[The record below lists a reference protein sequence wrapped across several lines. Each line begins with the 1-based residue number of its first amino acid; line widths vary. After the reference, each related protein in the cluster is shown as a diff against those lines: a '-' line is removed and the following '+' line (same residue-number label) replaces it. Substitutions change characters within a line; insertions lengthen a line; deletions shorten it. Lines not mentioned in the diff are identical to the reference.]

1 MVIKMETIDGA
12 HAANAISYVLDK
24 EKARK
29 ENKPVFLT
37 SNNIELNPL
46 TGKPYS
52 PVEVLMDMQLLQ
64 AASKHRAEKPFWR
77 IELCPPKEECSDWTM
92 EQWDRFCKD
101 CVKVLDSTDYKQ
113 EVVRDKDGYPVIDK
127 RTGRPKVKVS
137 GKRTML
143 AGSQYIATV
152 HFDTGKPHVHILAS
166 RWWQATRGRAV
177 ANRLT
182 MDGQMQDTHKCK
194 ERAKIA
200 ADIIAER
207 YGWVKAEE
215 RTNHRMER
223 IHEAA
228 MKVLKE
234 MDAWDIETYFA
245 EMRRNGFE
253 VEPTYDSQGVCRGYS
268 IGEKLYDLDGNYSS
282 TVMYMASAKKFGHGR
297 DLTVSKL
304 YGTWQK
310 LHSDTAEIRTDSYRW
325 QQSGQQNTT
334 MPPRTAISSQTDD
347 DEEYLK
353 VLKAKEEALRIA
365 DSKQQ
370 EALPKPQPATHE
382 PTRGEQER
390 DSAIFFAVK
399 SIRELVRTPF
409 RTEFYPLDLEDLLP
423 EGLVAKAI
431 DMGREP
437 GSSFS
442 EDSLRAAADALME
455 LVECSAER
463 ATVAMEGLLDVIQ
476 DIALPETLPS
486 LGGGGSSN
494 NDLPR
499 KKDEEW
505 KWWKNNGFV
514 RNQHNRGRKR

>member
-1 MVIKMETIDGA
+1 METIDGA

-37 SNNIELNPL
+37 SNNSELNPL

-52 PVEVLMDMQLLQ
+52 PVEVLMDMQLKL
-64 AASKHRAEKPFWR
+64 AASKHRVENPFWR

-92 EQWDRFCKD
+92 EQWDKFCRD

-143 AGSQYIATV
+143 AKSQYIATV
-152 HFDTGKPHVHILAS
+152 HFDTGKPHVHI
-166 RWWQATRGRAV
+166 V

-194 ERAKIA
+194 DRAKMA

-223 IHEAA
+223 IHDAA
-228 MKVLKE
+228 MNVLKG
-234 MDAWDIETYFA
+234 MDKWDIETYFA

-253 VEPTYDSQGVCRGYS
+253 VEPTYDSQGICRGYY
-268 IGEKLYDLDGNYSS
+268 IGEKLYDLDGNYSC
-282 TVMYMASAKKFGHGR
+282 TVMYKASAKKFGHGR

-304 YGTWQK
+304 YNTWQK
-310 LHSDTAEIRTDSYRW
+310 LHPEMESLRTESYGW
-325 QQSGQQNTT
+325 QQSADMTRT
-334 MPPRTAISSQTDD
+334 MPKPVDQEDN
-347 DEEYLK
+347 EEYLRLLK
-353 VLKAKEEALRIA
+353 VKEEALRM
-365 DSKQQ
+365 SGSNQQ
-370 EALPKPQPATHE
+370 NTSFVTPAPHKPTEAEK
-382 PTRGEQER
+382 ER
-390 DSAIFFAVK
+390 NSAILFAVK
-399 SIRELVRTPF
+399 SIRELVNAPF
-409 RTEFYPLDLEDLLP
+409 RTEFYPYDLENLLP
-423 EGLVAKAI
+423 EGIVAKSI
-431 DMGREP
+431 DMGQEA

-442 EDSLRAAADALME
+442 EGNLKIAADALME
-455 LVECSAER
+455 MVECSAER
-463 ATVAMEGLLDVIQ
+463 ATVAMEGLLGVIQ
-476 DIALPETLPS
+476 SIALPETLPS
-486 LGGGGSSN
+486 LGGGQSN
-494 NDLPR
+494 NDLPK
-499 KKDEEW
+499 KKDDEW

-514 RNQHNRGRKR
+514 RNQCSRSRKR

>member
-1 MVIKMETIDGA
+1 METIGGA
-12 HAANAISYVLDK
+12 HAANAINYVLDK

-52 PVEVLMDMQLLQ
+52 PVEVLMDMQLKL
-64 AASKHRAEKPFWR
+64 AASKHKVENPFWR
-77 IELCPPKEECSDWTM
+77 IELCPPKEECQDWTM
-92 EQWDRFCKD
+92 EQWDRFCRD
-101 CVKVLDSTDYKQ
+101 CVKVLDSTDYKTD
-113 EVVRDKDGYPVIDK
+113 VVREKDGYPVIDK

-143 AGSQYIATV
+143 AKSQYIATV
-152 HFDTGKPHVHILAS
+152 HFDTGKPHVHI
-166 RWWQATRGRAV
+166 V

-194 ERAKIA
+194 ERAKMA

-223 IHEAA
+223 IHDAA

-282 TVMYMASAKKFGHGR
+282 TVMYKASAKKFGHGR

-310 LHSDTAEIRTDSYRW
+310 LHPETEALRTEYYSRQQPSQQRTDVPR
-325 QQSGQQNTT
+325 T
-334 MPPRTAISSQTDD
+334 MPKPANQED
-347 DEEYLK
+347 DEEYLRLLK
-353 VLKAKEEALRIA
+353 VKEEALRM
-365 DSKQQ
+365 SGSNQQ
-370 EALPKPQPATHE
+370 DTSFVTPAPHKPSEAEK
-382 PTRGEQER
+382 ER
-390 DSAIFFAVK
+390 TSAIFFAVK
-399 SIRELVRTPF
+399 SIKELVNTPF
-409 RTEFYPLDLEDLLP
+409 RTEFYPYDLENLLP
-423 EGLVAKAI
+423 EGIVAKAI
-431 DMGREP
+431 DMGQEA

-442 EDSLRAAADALME
+442 QGNLKKAADALME
-455 LVECSAER
+455 MVECSAER
-463 ATVAMEGLLDVIQ
+463 AAVAMDGLLGVIQ
-476 DIALPETLPS
+476 NIALPETQPS
-486 LGGGGSSN
+486 LGGGQSN
-494 NDLPR
+494 NDLPK
-499 KKDEEW
+499 KKDDEW
-505 KWWKNNGFV
+505 KWWKKNGFI
-514 RNQHNRGRKR
+514 RNQRNRGVKR

>member
-1 MVIKMETIDGA
+1 MVIKMETIGGA

-29 ENKPVFLT
+29 ENKPVFLAA
-37 SNNIELNPL
+37 NNIELNPL

-52 PVEVLMDMQLLQ
+52 PVEVLMDMQLKL
-64 AASKHRAEKPFWR
+64 AASKHKVENPFWR
-77 IELCPPKEECSDWTM
+77 IELCPPKEECHDWTM
-92 EQWDRFCKD
+92 EQWDRFCRD

-143 AGSQYIATV
+143 GRSQYIATV
-152 HFDTGKPHVHILAS
+152 HFDTGKPHVHI
-166 RWWQATRGRAV
+166 V

-182 MDGQMQDTHKCK
+182 MDGQMHDTHKCK
-194 ERAKIA
+194 ERAKMA

-223 IHEAA
+223 IHDAA
-228 MKVLKE
+228 MKVLKG
-234 MDAWDIETYFA
+234 MDKWDIETYFA
-245 EMRRNGFE
+245 GMRRNGFE

-282 TVMYMASAKKFGHGR
+282 TVMYKASAKKFGHGR

-310 LHSDTAEIRTDSYRW
+310 LHSETAEVRTESYRW
-325 QQSGQQNTT
+325 QQSDQQNTA
-334 MPPRTAISSQTDD
+334 MPPRAAISSLTDD

-370 EALPKPQPATHE
+370 EALPKPQPVTHE

-390 DSAIFFAVK
+390 DTAIFFAVK

-423 EGLVAKAI
+423 EGIVAKAI

-442 EDSLRAAADALME
+442 EGNLKKAADALMDM
-455 LVECSAER
+455 VECSAGR
-463 ATVAMEGLLDVIQ
+463 AVVATEGLLDVIQ
-476 DIALPETLPS
+476 HIALPETRPS

>member
-29 ENKPVFLT
+29 ENKPVFL
-37 SNNIELNPL
+37 
-46 TGKPYS
+46 
-52 PVEVLMDMQLLQ
+52 
-64 AASKHRAEKPFWR
+64 AA
-77 IELCPPKEECSDWTM
+77 ELCPPKEECRDWTM
-92 EQWDRFCKD
+92 EQWDRFCRD
-101 CVKVLDSTDYKQ
+101 CVKVLDSTDYKT
-113 EVVRDKDGYPVIDK
+113 EVVRDKGGYPVIDK
-127 RTGRPKVKVS
+127 RTGKPKVKVS
-137 GKRTML
+137 GKHTML
-143 AGSQYIATV
+143 AKSQYIATV
-152 HFDTGKPHVHILAS
+152 HFDTGKPHVHI
-166 RWWQATRGRAV
+166 V

-194 ERAKIA
+194 ERAKMA

-223 IHEAA
+223 IHDAA
-228 MKVLKE
+228 IKVLKG

-245 EMRRNGFE
+245 KMRKNGFE

-282 TVMYMASAKKFGHGR
+282 TVMYKASAKKFGHGR

-310 LHSDTAEIRTDSYRW
+310 LHSETAEVRSESYRW
-325 QQSGQQNTT
+325 QQASQQNTA
-334 MPPRTAISSQTDD
+334 MPPRTAISSLTDD

-353 VLKAKEEALRIA
+353 VLKAKEEALRLA

-370 EALPKPQPATHE
+370 EAKPKPQPATHE
-382 PTRGEQER
+382 PTRGEQDR
-390 DSAIFFAVK
+390 DTAIFFAIK

-409 RTEFYPLDLEDLLP
+409 RTEFYPLDLEDNLP
-423 EGLVAKAI
+423 EGIVAKAI

-442 EDSLRAAADALME
+442 EDNLKAAADALME

-476 DIALPETLPS
+476 DIALPETQPS

>member
-1 MVIKMETIDGA
+1 METIDGA

-52 PVEVLMDMQLLQ
+52 PVEVLMDMQLKL
-64 AASKHRAEKPFWR
+64 AASKHRVENPFWR

-92 EQWDRFCKD
+92 EQWDKFCRD

-143 AGSQYIATV
+143 AKSQYIATV
-152 HFDTGKPHVHILAS
+152 HFDTGKPHVHI
-166 RWWQATRGRAV
+166 V

-194 ERAKIA
+194 ERAKMA

-223 IHEAA
+223 IHDAA
-228 MKVLKE
+228 MNVLMG
-234 MDAWDIETYFA
+234 MDTWDIETYFA

-268 IGEKLYDLDGNYSS
+268 IGEKLYDLDGNYSC
-282 TVMYMASAKKFGHGR
+282 TVMYKASAKKFGHGR

-304 YGTWQK
+304 YNTWQK
-310 LHSDTAEIRTDSYRW
+310 LHPEMESLRTESYGW
-325 QQSGQQNTT
+325 QQSADMTRT
-334 MPPRTAISSQTDD
+334 MPKPVDQEDN
-347 DEEYLK
+347 EEYLRLLK
-353 VLKAKEEALRIA
+353 VKEEALRM
-365 DSKQQ
+365 SGSNQQ
-370 EALPKPQPATHE
+370 NTSFVTPAPHKPTEAEK
-382 PTRGEQER
+382 ER
-390 DSAIFFAVK
+390 NSAILFAVK
-399 SIRELVRTPF
+399 SIRELVNAPF
-409 RTEFYPLDLEDLLP
+409 RTEFYPYDLENLLP
-423 EGLVAKAI
+423 EGIVAKSI
-431 DMGREP
+431 DMGQEA

-442 EDSLRAAADALME
+442 EGNLKIAADALME
-455 LVECSAER
+455 MVECSAER
-463 ATVAMEGLLDVIQ
+463 ATVAMEGLLGVIQ
-476 DIALPETLPS
+476 SIALPETLPS
-486 LGGGGSSN
+486 LGGGQSN
-494 NDLPR
+494 NDLPK
-499 KKDEEW
+499 KKDDEW

-514 RNQHNRGRKR
+514 RNQCSRSRKR

>member
-52 PVEVLMDMQLLQ
+52 PVEVLMDMQLKL
-64 AASKHRAEKPFWR
+64 AASKHRVENPFWR

-92 EQWDRFCKD
+92 EQWDKFCRD

-143 AGSQYIATV
+143 AKSQYIATV
-152 HFDTGKPHVHILAS
+152 HFDTGKPHVHI
-166 RWWQATRGRAV
+166 V

-194 ERAKIA
+194 ERAKMA

-223 IHEAA
+223 IHDAA
-228 MKVLKE
+228 MKVLKG
-234 MDAWDIETYFA
+234 MDTWEIETYFA

-282 TVMYMASAKKFGHGR
+282 TVMYKASAKKFGHGR

-310 LHSDTAEIRTDSYRW
+310 LHPEMEALRAESNRW
-325 QQSGQQNTT
+325 QQSADMTRT
-334 MPPRTAISSQTDD
+334 MAKPAYQED
-347 DEEYLK
+347 DEEYLAPPTHK
-353 VLKAKEEALRIA
+353 PTEAER
-365 DSKQQ
+365 
-370 EALPKPQPATHE
+370 
-382 PTRGEQER
+382 ER
-390 DSAIFFAVK
+390 DTAIWLAFM
-399 SIRELVRTPF
+399 SIRRFVNNPF
-409 RTEFYPLDLEDLLP
+409 KTEFSPLDKEDILP
-423 EGLVAKAI
+423 EGIVAKAI
-431 DMGREP
+431 DMEQEA
-437 GSSFS
+437 GSSFC
-442 EDSLRAAADALME
+442 EDNLKNAVRQFLNSME
-455 LVECSAER
+455 GIAER
-463 ATVAMEGLLDVIQ
+463 VDDATEDLMDVVAN
-476 DIALPETLPS
+476 IALPETLPS
-486 LGGGGSSN
+486 LGGGQSN
-494 NDLPR
+494 NDLPK
-499 KKDEEW
+499 KKDDEW

-514 RNQHNRGRKR
+514 RNQCSRSRKR

>member
-1 MVIKMETIDGA
+1 METIDGA

-52 PVEVLMDMQLLQ
+52 PVEVLMDMQLKL
-64 AASKHRAEKPFWR
+64 AASKHRVENPFWR

-143 AGSQYIATV
+143 AKSQYIATV
-152 HFDTGKPHVHILAS
+152 HFDTGKPHVHI
-166 RWWQATRGRAV
+166 V

-194 ERAKIA
+194 DRAKMA

-223 IHEAA
+223 IHDAA
-228 MKVLKE
+228 MNVLKG
-234 MDAWDIETYFA
+234 MDKWDIETYFA

-253 VEPTYDSQGVCRGYS
+253 VEPTYDSQGICRGYS
-268 IGEKLYDLDGNYSS
+268 IGEKLYDLDGNYSC
-282 TVMYMASAKKFGHGR
+282 TVMYKASAKKFGHGR

-304 YGTWQK
+304 YNTWQK
-310 LHSDTAEIRTDSYRW
+310 LHPEMESLRTESYGW
-325 QQSGQQNTT
+325 QQSADMTRT
-334 MPPRTAISSQTDD
+334 MPKPVDQEDN
-347 DEEYLK
+347 EEYLRLLK
-353 VLKAKEEALRIA
+353 VKEEALRM
-365 DSKQQ
+365 SGSNQQ
-370 EALPKPQPATHE
+370 NTSFVTPAPHKPTEAEK
-382 PTRGEQER
+382 ER
-390 DSAIFFAVK
+390 NSAILFAVK
-399 SIRELVRTPF
+399 SIRELVNAPF
-409 RTEFYPLDLEDLLP
+409 RTEFYPYDLENLLP
-423 EGLVAKAI
+423 EGIVAKSI
-431 DMGREP
+431 DMGQEA

-442 EDSLRAAADALME
+442 EGNLKIAADALME
-455 LVECSAER
+455 MVECSAER
-463 ATVAMEGLLDVIQ
+463 ATVAMEGLLGVIQ
-476 DIALPETLPS
+476 SIALPETLPS
-486 LGGGGSSN
+486 LGGGQSN
-494 NDLPR
+494 NDLPK
-499 KKDEEW
+499 KKDDEW

-514 RNQHNRGRKR
+514 RNQCSRSRKR

>member
-1 MVIKMETIDGA
+1 MVIKMETIGGA

-52 PVEVLMDMQLLQ
+52 PVEVLMDMQLKL
-64 AASKHRAEKPFWR
+64 AASKHKVENPFWR
-77 IELCPPKEECSDWTM
+77 IELCPPKEECRDWTM
-92 EQWDRFCKD
+92 EQWDRFCRD

-143 AGSQYIATV
+143 AKSQYIATV
-152 HFDTGKPHVHILAS
+152 HFDTGKPHVHI
-166 RWWQATRGRAV
+166 V

-194 ERAKIA
+194 ERAKMA

-223 IHEAA
+223 IHDAA
-228 MKVLKE
+228 MNVLKG
-234 MDAWDIETYFA
+234 MDKWDIETYFA

-253 VEPTYDSQGVCRGYS
+253 VEPTYDSQGICRGYS
-268 IGEKLYDLDGNYSS
+268 IGEKLYDLDGNYSC
-282 TVMYMASAKKFGHGR
+282 TVMYKASAKKFGHGR

-304 YGTWQK
+304 YNTWQK
-310 LHSDTAEIRTDSYRW
+310 LHPEMESLRTESYGW
-325 QQSGQQNTT
+325 QQSADMTRT
-334 MPPRTAISSQTDD
+334 MPKPVDQEDN
-347 DEEYLK
+347 EEYLRLLK
-353 VLKAKEEALRIA
+353 VKEEALRM
-365 DSKQQ
+365 SGSNQQ
-370 EALPKPQPATHE
+370 NTSFVTPAPHKPTEAEK
-382 PTRGEQER
+382 ER
-390 DSAIFFAVK
+390 NSAILFAVK
-399 SIRELVRTPF
+399 SIRELVNAPF
-409 RTEFYPLDLEDLLP
+409 RTEFYPYDLENLLP
-423 EGLVAKAI
+423 EGIVAKSI
-431 DMGREP
+431 DMGQEA

-442 EDSLRAAADALME
+442 EGNLKIAADALME
-455 LVECSAER
+455 MVECSAER
-463 ATVAMEGLLDVIQ
+463 ATVAMEGLLGVIQ
-476 DIALPETLPS
+476 SIALPETLPS
-486 LGGGGSSN
+486 LGGGQSN
-494 NDLPR
+494 NDLPK
-499 KKDEEW
+499 KKDDEW

-514 RNQHNRGRKR
+514 RNQCSRSRKR

>member
-1 MVIKMETIDGA
+1 METIDGA

-52 PVEVLMDMQLLQ
+52 PVEVLMDMQLKL
-64 AASKHRAEKPFWR
+64 AASKHRVENPFWR

-92 EQWDRFCKD
+92 EQWDKFCRD

-143 AGSQYIATV
+143 AKSQYIATV
-152 HFDTGKPHVHILAS
+152 HFDTGKPHVHI
-166 RWWQATRGRAV
+166 V

-194 ERAKIA
+194 ERAKMA

-223 IHEAA
+223 IHDAA
-228 MKVLKE
+228 MNVLMG
-234 MDAWDIETYFA
+234 MDTWDIETYFA

-268 IGEKLYDLDGNYSS
+268 IGEKLYDLDGNYSC
-282 TVMYMASAKKFGHGR
+282 TVMYKASAKKFGHGR

-304 YGTWQK
+304 YNTWQK
-310 LHSDTAEIRTDSYRW
+310 LHPEMESLRTESYGW
-325 QQSGQQNTT
+325 QQSADMTRM
-334 MPPRTAISSQTDD
+334 MPKPVDQEDN
-347 DEEYLK
+347 EEYLRLLK
-353 VLKAKEEALRIA
+353 VKEEALRM
-365 DSKQQ
+365 SGSNQQ
-370 EALPKPQPATHE
+370 NTSFVTPAPHKPTEAEK
-382 PTRGEQER
+382 ER
-390 DSAIFFAVK
+390 NSAILFAVK
-399 SIRELVRTPF
+399 SIRELVNAPF
-409 RTEFYPLDLEDLLP
+409 RTEFYPYDLENLLP
-423 EGLVAKAI
+423 EGIVAKSI
-431 DMGREP
+431 DMGQEA

-442 EDSLRAAADALME
+442 EGNLKIAADALME
-455 LVECSAER
+455 MVECSAER
-463 ATVAMEGLLDVIQ
+463 ATVAMEGLLGVIQ
-476 DIALPETLPS
+476 SIALPETLPS
-486 LGGGGSSN
+486 LGGGQSN
-494 NDLPR
+494 NDLPK
-499 KKDEEW
+499 KKDDEW

-514 RNQHNRGRKR
+514 RNQCSRSRKR

>member
-29 ENKPVFLT
+29 ENKPVFLAA
-37 SNNIELNPL
+37 NNIELNPL

-64 AASKHRAEKPFWR
+64 AASKHRAENPFWR
-77 IELCPPKEECSDWTM
+77 IELCPPKEECRDWTM
-92 EQWDRFCKD
+92 EQWDRFCRD
-101 CVKVLDSTDYKQ
+101 CVTVLDSTDYKT
-113 EVVRDKDGYPVIDK
+113 EVMRAKNGQPVFDK

-152 HFDTGKPHVHILAS
+152 HFDTGNPHVHI
-166 RWWQATRGRAV
+166 V

-194 ERAKIA
+194 ERAKMA

-223 IHEAA
+223 IYDAA
-228 MKVLKE
+228 IKVLKG

-245 EMRRNGFE
+245 KMCKNGFE

-282 TVMYMASAKKFGHGR
+282 TVMYKASAKKFGHGR

-310 LHSDTAEIRTDSYRW
+310 LHSETAEVRTESYRW
-325 QQSGQQNTT
+325 QQSSQQNSA
-334 MPPRTAISSQTDD
+334 MPPRTAISSLTDD

-353 VLKAKEEALRIA
+353 VLKAKERMSG
-365 DSKQQ
+365 SKQQ
-370 EALPKPQPATHE
+370 EAMPKPQPSTHE
-382 PTRGEQER
+382 PTKGEQER

-423 EGLVAKAI
+423 EGIVAKAI
-431 DMGREP
+431 DMEQEP

-442 EDSLRAAADALME
+442 EDNLKAAADALME
-455 LVECSAER
+455 MVECSAER
-463 ATVAMEGLLDVIQ
+463 AVVATEGLLDVIQ
-476 DIALPETLPS
+476 NIALPETQPS

-499 KKDEEW
+499 KKDDEW

-514 RNQHNRGRKR
+514 RNQRSRGRNR

>member
-1 MVIKMETIDGA
+1 
-12 HAANAISYVLDK
+12 
-24 EKARK
+24 
-29 ENKPVFLT
+29 
-37 SNNIELNPL
+37 
-46 TGKPYS
+46 
-52 PVEVLMDMQLLQ
+52 
-64 AASKHRAEKPFWR
+64 
-77 IELCPPKEECSDWTM
+77 
-92 EQWDRFCKD
+92 
-101 CVKVLDSTDYKQ
+101 
-113 EVVRDKDGYPVIDK
+113 
-127 RTGRPKVKVS
+127 
-137 GKRTML
+137 
-143 AGSQYIATV
+143 
-152 HFDTGKPHVHILAS
+152 
-166 RWWQATRGRAV
+166 
-177 ANRLT
+177 

-194 ERAKIA
+194 ERAKMA

-223 IHEAA
+223 IHDAA
-228 MKVLKE
+228 IKVLKG

-245 EMRRNGFE
+245 KMRKNGFE

-282 TVMYMASAKKFGHGR
+282 TVMYKASAKKFGHGR

-310 LHSDTAEIRTDSYRW
+310 LHSETAEVRSESYRW
-325 QQSGQQNTT
+325 QQASQQNTA
-334 MPPRTAISSQTDD
+334 MPPRTAISSLTDD

-353 VLKAKEEALRIA
+353 VLKAKEEALRLA

-370 EALPKPQPATHE
+370 EAKPKPQPATHE
-382 PTRGEQER
+382 PTRGEQDR
-390 DSAIFFAVK
+390 DTAIFFAIK

-409 RTEFYPLDLEDLLP
+409 RTEFYPLDLEDNLP
-423 EGLVAKAI
+423 EGIVAKAI

-442 EDSLRAAADALME
+442 EDNLKAAADALME

-476 DIALPETLPS
+476 DIALPETQPS

>member
-1 MVIKMETIDGA
+1 METIGGA

-29 ENKPVFLT
+29 ENKPVFLAA
-37 SNNIELNPL
+37 NNIELNPL

-52 PVEVLMDMQLLQ
+52 PVEVLMDMQLKL
-64 AASKHRAEKPFWR
+64 AASKHRVENPFWR

-92 EQWDRFCKD
+92 EQWDKFCRD

-143 AGSQYIATV
+143 AKSQYIATV
-152 HFDTGKPHVHILAS
+152 HFDTGKPHVHI
-166 RWWQATRGRAV
+166 V

-194 ERAKIA
+194 DRAKMA

-223 IHEAA
+223 IHDAA
-228 MKVLKE
+228 MNVLKG
-234 MDAWDIETYFA
+234 MDKWDIETYFA

-253 VEPTYDSQGVCRGYS
+253 VEPTYDSQGICRGYS
-268 IGEKLYDLDGNYSS
+268 IGEKLYDLDGNYSC
-282 TVMYMASAKKFGHGR
+282 TVMYKASAKKFGHGR

-304 YGTWQK
+304 YNTWQK
-310 LHSDTAEIRTDSYRW
+310 LHPEMESLRTESYGW
-325 QQSGQQNTT
+325 QQSADMTRT
-334 MPPRTAISSQTDD
+334 MPKPVDQEDN
-347 DEEYLK
+347 EEYLRLLK
-353 VLKAKEEALRIA
+353 VKEEALRM
-365 DSKQQ
+365 SGSNQQ
-370 EALPKPQPATHE
+370 NTSFVTPAPHKPTEAEK
-382 PTRGEQER
+382 ER
-390 DSAIFFAVK
+390 NSAILFAVK
-399 SIRELVRTPF
+399 SIRELVNAPF
-409 RTEFYPLDLEDLLP
+409 RTEFYPYDLENLLP
-423 EGLVAKAI
+423 EGIVAKSI
-431 DMGREP
+431 DMGQEA

-442 EDSLRAAADALME
+442 EGNLKIAADALME
-455 LVECSAER
+455 MVECSAER
-463 ATVAMEGLLDVIQ
+463 ATVAMEGLLGVIQ
-476 DIALPETLPS
+476 SIALPETLPS
-486 LGGGGSSN
+486 LGGGQSN
-494 NDLPR
+494 NDLPK
-499 KKDEEW
+499 KKDDEW

-514 RNQHNRGRKR
+514 RNQCSRSRKR

>member
-29 ENKPVFLT
+29 ENKPVFLAA
-37 SNNIELNPL
+37 NNIELNPL

-52 PVEVLMDMQLLQ
+52 PVEVLMDMQLQQ

-77 IELCPPKEECSDWTM
+77 IELCPPKEECRDWTM
-92 EQWDRFCKD
+92 GQWDKFCRD

-127 RTGRPKVKVS
+127 RTRKPKIKVS

-152 HFDTGKPHVHILAS
+152 HFDTGKPHVHI
-166 RWWQATRGRAV
+166 V

-194 ERAKIA
+194 ERAKMA

-223 IHEAA
+223 IHDAA
-228 MKVLKE
+228 MNVLKG
-234 MDAWDIETYFA
+234 MDTWDIETYFA

-282 TVMYMASAKKFGHGR
+282 TVMYKASAKKFGHGR

-304 YGTWQK
+304 YSTWQK
-310 LHSDTAEIRTDSYRW
+310 LHPEMEEMRTESYRW
-325 QQSGQQNTT
+325 QQSRQHEVIPQK
-334 MPPRTAISSQTDD
+334 PSRSSLSDN
-347 DEEYLK
+347 DEEYLRLLR
-353 VLKAKEEALRIA
+353 VKEEALRM
-365 DSKQQ
+365 SGGNQQ
-370 EALPKPQPATHE
+370 ETSFATPATHK
-382 PTRGEQER
+382 PTEAEQER

-399 SIRELVRTPF
+399 SIRELVRSPF

-423 EGLVAKAI
+423 EGIVAKAI
-431 DMGREP
+431 DMGRES

-442 EDSLRAAADALME
+442 VDSLKAAADALMDM
-455 LVECSAER
+455 VECSAER
-463 ATVAMEGLLDVIQ
+463 AVVATEGLLDVIQ
-476 DIALPETLPS
+476 DIALPETQPS
-486 LGGGGSSN
+486 FGGGGSSN

-505 KWWKNNGFV
+505 KWWKNNGFI
-514 RNQHNRGRKR
+514 RNQRNRGRKR

>member
-1 MVIKMETIDGA
+1 METIDGA

-52 PVEVLMDMQLLQ
+52 PVEVLMDMQLKL
-64 AASKHRAEKPFWR
+64 AASKHRVENPFWR

-92 EQWDRFCKD
+92 EQWDKFCRD

-143 AGSQYIATV
+143 AKSQYIATV
-152 HFDTGKPHVHILAS
+152 HFDTGKPHVHI
-166 RWWQATRGRAV
+166 V

-194 ERAKIA
+194 DRAKMA

-223 IHEAA
+223 IHDAA
-228 MKVLKE
+228 MNVLKG
-234 MDAWDIETYFA
+234 MDKWDIETYFA

-253 VEPTYDSQGVCRGYS
+253 VEPTYDSQGICRGYS
-268 IGEKLYDLDGNYSS
+268 IGEKLYDLDGNYSC
-282 TVMYMASAKKFGHGR
+282 TVMYKASAKKFGHGR

-304 YGTWQK
+304 YNTWQK
-310 LHSDTAEIRTDSYRW
+310 LHPEMESLRTESYGW
-325 QQSGQQNTT
+325 QQSADMTRM
-334 MPPRTAISSQTDD
+334 MPKPVDQEDN
-347 DEEYLK
+347 EEYLRLLK
-353 VLKAKEEALRIA
+353 VKEEALRM
-365 DSKQQ
+365 SGSNQQ
-370 EALPKPQPATHE
+370 NTSFVTPAPHKPTEAEK
-382 PTRGEQER
+382 ER
-390 DSAIFFAVK
+390 NSAILFAVK
-399 SIRELVRTPF
+399 SIRELVNAPF
-409 RTEFYPLDLEDLLP
+409 RTEFYPYDLENLLP
-423 EGLVAKAI
+423 EGIVAKSI
-431 DMGREP
+431 DMGQEA

-442 EDSLRAAADALME
+442 EGNLKIAADALME
-455 LVECSAER
+455 MVECSAER
-463 ATVAMEGLLDVIQ
+463 ATVAMEGLLGVIQ
-476 DIALPETLPS
+476 SIALPETLPS
-486 LGGGGSSN
+486 LGGGQSN
-494 NDLPR
+494 NDLPK
-499 KKDEEW
+499 KKDDEW

-514 RNQHNRGRKR
+514 RNQCSRSRKR

>member
-1 MVIKMETIDGA
+1 
-12 HAANAISYVLDK
+12 
-24 EKARK
+24 
-29 ENKPVFLT
+29 
-37 SNNIELNPL
+37 
-46 TGKPYS
+46 
-52 PVEVLMDMQLLQ
+52 
-64 AASKHRAEKPFWR
+64 
-77 IELCPPKEECSDWTM
+77 M
-92 EQWDRFCKD
+92 EQWDRFCRD

-143 AGSQYIATV
+143 AKSQYIATV
-152 HFDTGKPHVHILAS
+152 HFDTGKPHVHI
-166 RWWQATRGRAV
+166 V

-194 ERAKIA
+194 ERAKMA

-223 IHEAA
+223 IHDAA

-282 TVMYMASAKKFGHGR
+282 TVMYKASAKKFGHGR

-310 LHSDTAEIRTDSYRW
+310 LHPETEALRTDSYRW
-325 QQSGQQNTT
+325 QQSTDMPRT
-334 MPPRTAISSQTDD
+334 MPKPANQEDN
-347 DEEYLK
+347 EEYLRLLK
-353 VLKAKEEALRIA
+353 VKEEALRM
-365 DSKQQ
+365 SGSNQQ
-370 EALPKPQPATHE
+370 DTSFVTPEPRKLSEA
-382 PTRGEQER
+382 EQKR
-390 DSAIFFAVK
+390 TSAIFFAVK
-399 SIRELVRTPF
+399 AIRELVNTPF
-409 RTEFYPLDLEDLLP
+409 RTEFYPYDLENLLP

-431 DMGREP
+431 DMGQEA

-442 EDSLRAAADALME
+442 QGNLKKAADALME
-455 LVECSAER
+455 MVECSAER
-463 ATVAMEGLLDVIQ
+463 ATVAMDGLLGVIQ
-476 DIALPETLPS
+476 EIALPETLPS
-486 LGGGGSSN
+486 LGGGQSN
-494 NDLPR
+494 NELPK
-499 KKDEEW
+499 KKDDEW
-505 KWWKNNGFV
+505 MWWKKSGFI
-514 RNQHNRGRKR
+514 RNQRNRGVKR

>member
-29 ENKPVFLT
+29 ENKPVFLAA
-37 SNNIELNPL
+37 NNIELNPL

-77 IELCPPKEECSDWTM
+77 IELCPPKEGCLDWTM
-92 EQWDRFCKD
+92 TQWDRFCRD
-101 CVKVLDSTDYKQ
+101 CVKVLDSTDYKT
-113 EVVRDKDGYPVIDK
+113 EVVKDKDGYPVIDK
-127 RTGRPKVKVS
+127 KTGKPKIKVS

-143 AGSQYIATV
+143 GKSQYIATV
-152 HFDTGKPHVHILAS
+152 HFDTGKPHVHI
-166 RWWQATRGRAV
+166 V

-194 ERAKIA
+194 ERAKMA

-223 IHEAA
+223 IHDAA
-228 MKVLKE
+228 IKVLKG
-234 MDAWDIETYFA
+234 MDAWDIEAYFA

-282 TVMYMASAKKFGHGR
+282 TVMYKASAKKFGHGR

-310 LHSDTAEIRTDSYRW
+310 LHSETEEIRTEYRW
-325 QQSGQQNTT
+325 QQTGQQNTA

-353 VLKAKEEALRIA
+353 VLKAKEEALRLA

-370 EALPKPQPATHE
+370 EAMPKPQPVTHE

-423 EGLVAKAI
+423 EGIVAKAI

-442 EDSLRAAADALME
+442 EDSLKAAADALMDM
-455 LVECSAER
+455 VECSAER

-476 DIALPETLPS
+476 DIALPETQPS
-486 LGGGGSSN
+486 LGGGSSN

-514 RNQHNRGRKR
+514 RNQRSRGRNR

>member
-52 PVEVLMDMQLLQ
+52 PVEVLMDMQLKL
-64 AASKHRAEKPFWR
+64 AASKHRVENPFWR

-92 EQWDRFCKD
+92 EQWDKFCRD

-127 RTGRPKVKVS
+127 LTGRPKVKVS

-143 AGSQYIATV
+143 AKSQYIATV
-152 HFDTGKPHVHILAS
+152 HFDTGKPHVHI
-166 RWWQATRGRAV
+166 V

-194 ERAKIA
+194 DRAKMA

-223 IHEAA
+223 IHDAA
-228 MKVLKE
+228 MNVLKG
-234 MDAWDIETYFA
+234 MDKWDIETYFA

-253 VEPTYDSQGVCRGYS
+253 VEPTYDSQGICRGYS
-268 IGEKLYDLDGNYSS
+268 IGEKLYDLDGNYSC
-282 TVMYMASAKKFGHGR
+282 TVMYKASAKKFGHGR

-304 YGTWQK
+304 YNTWQK
-310 LHSDTAEIRTDSYRW
+310 LHPEMESLRTESYGW
-325 QQSGQQNTT
+325 QQSADMTRT
-334 MPPRTAISSQTDD
+334 MPKPVDQEDN
-347 DEEYLK
+347 EEYLRLLK
-353 VLKAKEEALRIA
+353 VKEEALRM
-365 DSKQQ
+365 SGSNQQ
-370 EALPKPQPATHE
+370 NTSFVTPAPHKPTEAEK
-382 PTRGEQER
+382 ER
-390 DSAIFFAVK
+390 NSAILFAVK
-399 SIRELVRTPF
+399 SIRELVNAPF
-409 RTEFYPLDLEDLLP
+409 RTEFYPYDLENLLP
-423 EGLVAKAI
+423 EGIVAKSI
-431 DMGREP
+431 DMGQEA

-442 EDSLRAAADALME
+442 EGNLKIAADALME
-455 LVECSAER
+455 MVECSAER
-463 ATVAMEGLLDVIQ
+463 ATVAMEGLLGVIQ
-476 DIALPETLPS
+476 SIALPETLPS
-486 LGGGGSSN
+486 LGGGQSN
-494 NDLPR
+494 NDLPK
-499 KKDEEW
+499 KKDDEW

-514 RNQHNRGRKR
+514 RNQCSRSRKR